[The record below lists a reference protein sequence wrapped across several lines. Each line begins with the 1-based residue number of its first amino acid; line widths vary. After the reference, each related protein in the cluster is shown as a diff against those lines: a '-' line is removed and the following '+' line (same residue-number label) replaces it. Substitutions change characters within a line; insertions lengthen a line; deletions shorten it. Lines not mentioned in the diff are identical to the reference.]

1 MLPILETKAQVRITL
16 VTDSSFLYYCLTK
29 LTNMNQSCLNCNKPT
44 SDNFCSHCGQKTSI
58 HRITFSHFIFHDI
71 IHGVWHFEKGILFTL
86 KEAILRPGKAALD
99 YISGK
104 RIRYYNVFYLTLLLI
119 GLNIYLNHIQ
129 DELSHY
135 YFQTRLVPEAD
146 TAGQRFDSFLSAYS
160 KLVIF
165 SFIPLF
171 AFNSF
176 LLFKERKLNFS
187 EHFIISGMMFL
198 GVMIIQTVCTFIY
211 FTDYLEYLDIL
222 SKIANYATPITILLF
237 LIINYYKTFTAD
249 YRSKFEIS
257 SRVFLFILFLLIE
270 IAFIFTLLLGYFTN
284 WEYKMSLVY

>member
-1 MLPILETKAQVRITL
+1 MSKSL
-16 VTDSSFLYYCLTK
+16 
-29 LTNMNQSCLNCNKPT
+29 NCLNCNEPISKK
-44 SDNFCSHCGQKTSI
+44 FCPNCGQKTDT
-58 HRITFSHFIFHDI
+58 HRITFKHFVFHDI
-71 IHGVWHFEKGILFTL
+71 LHGVWHFEKGILFTL

-146 TAGQRFDSFLSAYS
+146 TAGQRFDNFLSDYS

-171 AFNSF
+171 AINSF

-222 SKIANYATPITILLF
+222 SQIANYATPITILLF
-237 LIINYYKTFTAD
+237 LIINYYKTFSSD
-249 YRSKFEIS
+249 YSSKFELS
-257 SRVFLFILFLLIE
+257 SRIFLFMLFLFTE
-270 IAFIFTLLLGYFTN
+270 IAFLTFILIGYFTN
-284 WEYKMSLVY
+284 WEFKLSLMY